1 LKQPWAGISKR
12 LRRYEPLKLSAA
24 LGRYEPLKLSAAL
37 GRSEPLK
44 LSAALGRSEPL
55 NYQPLSAFRAAELST
70 TFGVPSR

>member
-37 GRSEPLK
+37 GRY
-44 LSAALGRSEPL
+44 EPL

-70 TFGVPSR
+70 AFGVPSR